1 MSEQILQ
8 SVWRI
13 VHLEPAK
20 PESLGMVLM
29 KTPESDK
36 RPLCGGVH
44 LTDSRYDLVRRRE
57 NAV

>member
-1 MSEQILQ
+1 
-8 SVWRI
+8 
-13 VHLEPAK
+13 
-20 PESLGMVLM
+20 M